1 MHGVP
6 MKSSIRVKLLGGVLA
21 VELLLAAVFAVI
33 LVRSFRQELAADALR
48 SVEKSQGVYDL
59 ILKSDIKMLSVAL
72 DGFLANGAAPAIY
85 AEHAD
90 RQKLA
95 SAVRDLFLANRARYG
110 ITHFYFIDKDGTC
123 YLRVHKPEQ
132 FGDTIARETFQRAR
146 STAATA
152 SGIEL
157 GKTAFALRVVTPYLR
172 DGRLLGYV
180 EMGEEIDHFDAL
192 VKQETGVDVA
202 VLVEKRFLQ
211 EAEYRAVR
219 KAARQPDDWDDMP
232 DHALVS
238 TTVRDRKLL
247 AESLPAATARQIAR
261 PEYLGTVASGP
272 HHLARGAFP
281 LTDVAGKQVGV
292 VLVLADA
299 TEQVASENLALA
311 TLALVAL
318 VTLLLTFGAAAW
330 FLRAQIIGPLMALSE
345 QAIDISMG
353 NVDKKLETTRSD
365 EIGLLIN
372 SFERMRL
379 SLKKAFSMLARK
391 PAAAPPPP
399 APPDLTRRN

>member
-1 MHGVP
+1 MQGVS

-21 VELLLAAVFAVI
+21 VELLLTAVFAVI
-33 LVRSFRQELAADALR
+33 LVRSFRSELAADALR

-59 ILKSDIKMLSVAL
+59 ILKSDVKVLSAAL
-72 DGFLANGAAPAIY
+72 DGFLANNAAPAIY

-95 SAVRDLFLANRARYG
+95 SAVRDLFAANRARYG

-132 FGDTIARETFQRAR
+132 FGDTITRETFKRAR

-157 GKTAFALRVVTPYLR
+157 GKTAFALRVVTPYVR
-172 DGRLLGYV
+172 EGRLLGYV

-202 VLVEKRFLQ
+202 VLVEKRFLA

-219 KAARQPDDWDDMP
+219 KAAAQPDDWDDMP
-232 DHALVS
+232 DYALVS
-238 TTVRDRKLL
+238 TTVRDRKLV
-247 AESLPAATARQIAR
+247 AESLPPAKARLIAD
-261 PEYLGTVASGP
+261 PEYLGTIASGQ
-272 HHLARGAFP
+272 HRLAKGAFP
-281 LTDVAGKQVGV
+281 LTDAAGKQAGV
-292 VLVLADA
+292 VLVLADV
-299 TEQVASENLALA
+299 TEQVAAEDLALV

-318 VTLLLTFGAAAW
+318 VALLVTFGAAAW
-330 FLRAQIIGPLMALSE
+330 FLRAQIIGPLVALSE
-345 QAIDISMG
+345 QAIDLSMG
-353 NVDKKLETTRSD
+353 NVDKKLETTRTD
-365 EIGLLIN
+365 EIGLLID

-379 SLKKAFSMLARK
+379 SLKKAFAMLARK
-391 PAAAPPPP
+391 PATASPPP
-399 APPDLTRRN
+399 APPDTARRN